1 MTWRDR
7 TAARN
12 RTVEAAFQSTTI
24 GAFVDAA
31 AAKYGTAMAI
41 EVFERNERA
50 TYRDVKLKSD
60 AIGCLLKD
68 RGIGK
73 GDRVAVMLPNCLA
86 YPLIW
91 IALAKIGA
99 VHVPINTRYTPAEIS
114 FAANDAGIRFAFVDA
129 DLSHTFL
136 EMPERPATLPD
147 DAILVVNG
155 SRACGPGRLET
166 ALSQIDAHSCLAC
179 LDPTVTP
186 HDLMNIQ
193 YTSGTT
199 GFPKG
204 CMLSH
209 EYWLIL
215 AHAAQAWDHDAPR
228 RLLSAQPYFYMDPQ
242 WITLKTFMNGG
253 TLVIAPGLSASRYLG
268 WIKAH
273 AIEWCLFP
281 LLMARREKSGEA
293 CDTALIQVA
302 TFGWPPDIC
311 RDFKRRF
318 GTVAREGFGMTEIGL
333 GTWMLPEFCDRFDS
347 GSVGFAA
354 PFRETSVRDDAG
366 QPVEPGGTGELWVRG
381 RALFQGYWNRPDAN
395 REAFEDG
402 GWFRTGDLFQ
412 IDEDGFLYLV
422 GRLKDMIRRS
432 QENIAAREVEAVLCL
447 LPDIEEAA
455 CVPVPDAIRGEEV
468 KAYIQLK
475 PDRTPA
481 DCPPERI
488 LEHCSSKLAAFK
500 VPRFIA
506 FIEGLPKTPSN
517 KVAKR
522 TLVEGEAN
530 LRAGS
535 FDAQKNR
542 WLSLAEANDVGTP

>member
-7 TAARN
+7 TAAKN
-12 RTVEAAFQSTTI
+12 RAVEATFQSTTI
-24 GAFVDAA
+24 GAFVDAVA
-31 AAKYGTAMAI
+31 AELGTAVAI

-50 TYRDVKLKSD
+50 TYSDVKLKSD

-68 RGIGK
+68 RGIAK

-86 YPLIW
+86 YPLVW

-114 FAANDAGIRFAFVDA
+114 FVANDAGIRFAFVNA
-129 DLSHTFL
+129 DLVRTFL
-136 EMPERPATLPD
+136 DMPERPATLPN

-155 SRACGPGRLET
+155 DGHSGQESLES
-166 ALSQIDAHSCLAC
+166 ALNGIDVRSCLG
-179 LDPTVTP
+179 PTVTP
-186 HDLMNIQ
+186 DDLMNIQ

-209 EYWLIL
+209 EYWLVL
-215 AHAAQAWDHDAPR
+215 AHAARSWDHAAPR

-253 TLVIAPGLSASRYLG
+253 TLVMAPGLSASRYIG
-268 WIKAH
+268 WIKTH

-281 LLMARREKSGEA
+281 LLMARQEEGGDA

-318 GTVAREGFGMTEIGL
+318 GAVAREGFGMTEIGL
-333 GTWMLPEFCDRFDS
+333 GTWMLPEFADRFDS

-366 QPVEPGGTGELWVRG
+366 QPVESGGIGELWVRG

-395 REAFEDG
+395 QAVFEDG
-402 GWFRTGDLFQ
+402 GWFRTGDLFR

-447 LPDIEEAA
+447 LPEVEEAA
-455 CVPVPDAIRGEEV
+455 CVPVPDARRGEEV

-481 DCPPERI
+481 DCPPERV
-488 LEHCSSKLAAFK
+488 LEHCRSQLAAFK

-506 FIEGLPKTPSN
+506 YTAHMPKTASN
-517 KVAKR
+517 KIEKR
-522 TLVEGEAN
+522 SLVGDATD

-535 FDAQKNR
+535 FDAQENR
-542 WLSLAEANDVGTP
+542 WLSLGETNQAGNS